1 MVTDFLDGS
10 LLDTVFNEGTGDG
23 SVNLELFAKNGSR
36 DGEHFG
42 HLLRN
47 LFVALLV
54 KEHLVVKLIS
64 DLDLGPT
71 LLFSLSTFLGSL
83 GILGCGLPFV
93 SSRRLFFFRL
103 KHD

>member
-1 MVTDFLDGS
+1 MFTDFLDVS

-23 SVNLELFAKNGSR
+23 TINLELFAKDGSR
-36 DGEHFG
+36 DGQHFG
-42 HLLRN
+42 HLLNN

-54 KEHLVVKLIS
+54 KENLVVKLIS

-83 GILGCGLPFV
+83 GILGCGL
-93 SSRRLFFFRL
+93 
-103 KHD
+103 